1 MRKLSKLKVLAIIFR
16 IAGYVNCFVAIL
28 AMASMAADYDDWEAF
43 VKQKIICFTILLIT
57 GFLAVFFSSLSEALK
72 KEVKKSRKKTK
83 STSEPKK
90 LILYDLYDLK
100 KTEQGENS

>member
-28 AMASMAADYDDWEAF
+28 AMASMAADYDDWEVF

-90 LILYDLYDLK
+90 LILYDLK